1 MWKRQGEG
9 EIAPLEME
17 VRGSA
22 LIFHDQHYYLVNTSL
37 SWAGRAVKSI
47 CTGSRERES
56 TLLHMH
62 SELMLCNILEQ
73 QFSVIFKSSHST
85 TSQDLCQTNPGKVL
99 DGPDCVV
106 GGPFYIVF
114 MREY

>member
-1 MWKRQGEG
+1 M
-9 EIAPLEME
+9 
-17 VRGSA
+17 
-22 LIFHDQHYYLVNTSL
+22 
-37 SWAGRAVKSI
+37 KSI

-73 QFSVIFKSSHST
+73 FSVIFKY
-85 TSQDLCQTNPGKVL
+85 QDLCQTNPGKVL

-106 GGPFYIVF
+106 GGRFFISSL
-114 MREY
+114 